1 MKDTFAGYHPIVNF
15 SFFVSVLAFSMI
27 FTHPVCLAVSLV
39 CSLTY
44 SGYLNREKALRFN
57 LRFMLPM
64 LIVTALI
71 NPAFN
76 HEDATILLYLRSGNP
91 LTLESLVFGITAAV
105 ILITM
110 ISWFSCFNKV
120 FTGDKFIYLF
130 GRVIPALS
138 LILSMTLRLV
148 PHFKAQMKVISSAQ
162 KYIGRNVSNGNIFRK
177 ARHGL
182 RILSILITWALENA
196 IETAD
201 SMKSR
206 GYGLPGRTA
215 FSIYN
220 FRRRDLT
227 ALAFIIAC
235 TGYIITGA
243 SLGGL
248 YFRYFPTIKGNGDGS
263 YSVSLYSVYLALCL
277 SPVVINLWEDKKWIA
292 IESKI

>member
-1 MKDTFAGYHPIVNF
+1 MKDAFAGYHPIVNF
-15 SFFVSVLAFSMI
+15 LFFVSVLTFSMV

-39 CSLTY
+39 CALTY
-44 SGYLNREKALRFN
+44 SGYLNREKALSFN
-57 LRFMLPM
+57 LKFMLPM

-76 HEDATILLYLRSGNP
+76 HEGATILLYLRNGNP
-91 LTLESLVFGITAAV
+91 LTMESIIYGITAA
-105 ILITM
+105 IMLITM

-120 FTGDKFIYLF
+120 FTSDKFIYLF
-130 GRVIPALS
+130 GRVIPSLS

-162 KYIGRNVSNGNIFRK
+162 KYIGRNVSNGNIIRK

-215 FSIYN
+215 FSIYH
-220 FRRRDLT
+220 FSMRDRA

-248 YFRYFPTIKGNGDGS
+248 YFRYFPTIKGNGVGF

-277 SPVVINLWEDKKWIA
+277 SPLAINLWEDKKWIA
-292 IESKI
+292 IESKN